1 MAQLAKTSY
10 TFTRKSE
17 RYSVQA
23 MKEEEAELARL
34 EREAEKLP
42 DGTLAG
48 CLVSFAVGDGM
59 ATYIVKSEK
68 PLVLQHID
76 FFDGYGL
83 PAAHMR
89 GIRIED
95 VRRIVKGQ
103 KGLKAIF
110 SERATERA

>member
-10 TFTRKSE
+10 PFERKSE
-17 RYSVQA
+17 RYSLEG

-34 EREAEKLP
+34 DRESAKLA
-42 DGTLAG
+42 DGVVAG
-48 CLVSFAVGDGM
+48 CVVSFPVGDGM
-59 ATYIVKSEK
+59 ANYLVKSEK

-89 GIRIED
+89 GIRLEE
-95 VRRIVKGQ
+95 VRRIVRGQ

-110 SERATERA
+110 SARSASEV